1 MEKIKTPKDTGARTK
16 FNTGSQKEIIEG
28 RGRYDLLPISIVGS
42 LIYAYYDD
50 YNLAPDD
57 PNVENAMAVDDFL
70 YNIHLS
76 FIREDYFDK
85 IDVLLNATNIFISEF
100 LATTPESIIP
110 ALAKLYEAG
119 ANKYTARDWEKGRPQ
134 EVFIDSALRHFFQFL
149 NGETDEAHDI
159 AVIWN
164 LISCADTLRRM
175 PELAYTIPVYPRT
188 NK

>member
-1 MEKIKTPKDTGARTK
+1 MNKIKTPKDTGVRIK
-16 FNTGSQKEIIEG
+16 FDTGSQKEIVEG
-28 RGRYDLLPISIVGS
+28 RGRYDLLPISMIGS
-42 LIYAYYDD
+42 LIHAYYDD
-50 YNLAPDD
+50 SLPPDD
-57 PNVENAMAVDDFL
+57 PNIENARAIDDFL

-76 FIREDYFDK
+76 FLREDTFDK
-85 IDVLLNATNIFISEF
+85 ISVILNATNIFISEF
-100 LATTPESIIP
+100 LATTPEQIIP

-119 ANKYTARDWEKGRPQ
+119 ANKYAARDWEKGRPQ

-149 NGETDEAHDI
+149 NDETDEAHDI

-164 LISCADTLRRM
+164 LISCADTLSRM